1 MKRGW
6 AQRAEYAG
14 VRLASA
20 LLGALPRRAAMA
32 LAWGAGGAYYWLN
45 RRLRGR
51 TRRRIRDALGKEVAE
66 QEVCRIGRI
75 AFRNLVFMAVEGMR
89 LPRMGMGEAAG
100 AVEFDGL
107 EEIRTELGKG
117 RGLIVALP
125 HMGNWEMAGMALQAR
140 GIGVVT
146 LARRQRNPWT
156 NAWIGRIRA
165 RTGMEAIDTR
175 SRAIAGVGAKLNPG
189 GKVLA
194 ILPDV
199 RAKNGGAA
207 VRFLGAET
215 KLPAGLAKY
224 ARETGAAIATAEG
237 ERKGWTRHAW
247 RLTGR
252 IEADLGLDAAADGR
266 RIMQC
271 VADRF
276 EQSVRAH
283 PESYFW
289 FNPRWVL
296 GAEAKK

>member
-6 AQRAEYAG
+6 AQWAEYAG
-14 VRLASA
+14 IRLASA

-32 LAWGAGGAYYWLN
+32 LAWGVGGAYYWLN

-51 TRRRIRDALGKEVAE
+51 TRRRIREALGKEVSE

-89 LPRMGMGEAAG
+89 FPRMGMGEASA
-100 AVEFDGL
+100 AVDFDGL
-107 EEIRTELGKG
+107 DGMRTELAKG

-125 HMGNWEMAGMALQAR
+125 HLGNWEMAGMALQAR

-146 LARRQRNPWT
+146 LARRQRNAWT
-156 NAWIGRIRA
+156 NDWIGRIRA

-175 SRAIAGVGAKLNPG
+175 SRAIGGVAEKLNPG

-199 RAKNGGAA
+199 RAKIGG
-207 VRFLGAET
+207 VPVKFLGAET
-215 KLPAGLAKY
+215 QLPGGLAKF

-237 ERKGWTRHAW
+237 ERKRWMRHEW
-247 RLTGR
+247 RLTGKVESDLSL
-252 IEADLGLDAAADGR
+252 EATTDRR
-266 RIMQC
+266 RIMQY
-271 VADRF
+271 VAERF
-276 EQSVRAH
+276 EQSVREH